1 MEYTWE
7 NMFRPHILE
16 RGYEYYI
23 MGSVLELGQFGSD
36 DTFYEARVEGS
47 TEYHVTI
54 QFYNG
59 MVSDMECD
67 CPYALDGNNCKHMA
81 AVLYEIE
88 EKRETPFVDRCEEI
102 VSSESL
108 IEVLRRASEE
118 DLRAFLL
125 ELSTEDERIKNRV
138 FLKFSA
144 SVDKV
149 QLGNLMQELEAISN
163 DCSDRSGYINW
174 ERASDY
180 ESAIIEFLE
189 DNTKILLGRN
199 CVLEA
204 FELIGKTIFRVGEQE
219 LDDSFGTMTGIAS
232 FAHQC
237 LSDVVAASGQAEKG
251 EIFDWFKA
259 RIKNNDAPEYAEDMI
274 SAFFDEEFHEEEFL
288 LKKLQLFDN
297 EDMLPA
303 EDDWRARYRYNNN
316 IIRCLNIM
324 DELDF
329 PEPQLQEY
337 IQKHWER
344 SEVRKAAA
352 KRAVR
357 KGNIEKA
364 IRILQ
369 ESKDLDQQYAGLV
382 AEYSQELIRLFER
395 IGNKKEYRKE
405 LEFQI
410 FSCRQSDFLYISM
423 LKTHCEKDEWE
434 IYRERILT
442 SPSCSSIRY
451 SLMETEGMLERLM
464 QEIVQANS
472 VHLLDRYENSL
483 KGSFPDQLRDAYVTY
498 VNCNAATVSNRKE
511 YNHLVRYLKKIRKY
525 PGGCEIAAD
534 IAKSWRIFYYR
545 RSAMMDELSKAGF

>member
-23 MGSVLELGQFGSD
+23 MGSVLELGQLGSD

-67 CPYALDGNNCKHMA
+67 CPYAMDGHNCKHMA

-88 EKRETPFVDRCEEI
+88 EKRESPFESHREELI
-102 VSSESL
+102 SSEGL
-108 IEVLRRASEE
+108 VEVLQRATEE

-125 ELSTEDERIKNRV
+125 ELSKEDDRIKNRV

-144 SVDKV
+144 SVDKI
-149 QLGNLMQELEAISN
+149 QIGNLMQELETISN
-163 DCSDRSGYINW
+163 DCSDRYGYINW

-199 CVLEA
+199 CVTEA
-204 FELIGKTIFRVGEQE
+204 FELICETISRVGEQE
-219 LDDSFGTMTGIAS
+219 LDDSFGTTTGIAS
-232 FAHQC
+232 FAYQC
-237 LSDVVAASGQAEKG
+237 FSDVISVCSYTEK
-251 EIFDWFKA
+251 EKIFDWFEA
-259 RIKNNDAPEYAEDMI
+259 RIKNNDVPEYAEDMI
-274 SAFFDEEFHEEEFL
+274 STFFDAEFHEEEFL
-288 LKKLQLFDN
+288 LRKLELFDN
-297 EDMLPA
+297 EGVIPE
-303 EDDWRARYRYNNN
+303 EDDWRTRYHYNNN

-369 ESKDLDQQYAGLV
+369 ESKNLDQQYAGLV

-395 IGNKKEYRKE
+395 IGNKIEYRKE

-410 FSCRQSDFLYISM
+410 FSCSQSDFMYISM
-423 LKTHCEKDEWE
+423 LKDHCEKDEWE
-434 IYRERILT
+434 IYRERILA
-442 SPSCSSIRY
+442 SPSCLRVRY
-451 SLMETEGMLERLM
+451 SLMESEGMLERLL
-464 QEIVQANS
+464 QEIVQVNS
-472 VHLLDRYENSL
+472 VHLLDRYENTL
-483 KGSFPDQLRDAYVTY
+483 KANFPDQLRDAYAAY

-511 YNHLVRYLKKIRKY
+511 YNHLVQYLKKIRKY
-525 PGGCEIAAD
+525 PGGYEITAD